1 MSSKKKKKTEENE
14 LKKGTYKE
22 AVKALN
28 RGLFPSVTACAK
40 HFEVCHTTLGYL
52 VKSGREFTGSGRQS
66 SVFTEE
72 EEEKIVKLVKDRL
85 SLGCG
90 MDFKQLCLLIQELIN
105 ALNTSNPD
113 REFPSSWEGNFPNE
127 SFVRRFIRRN
137 NLVLRRT
144 MNLSTA
150 RAMLNVGSLV

>member
-1 MSSKKKKKTEENE
+1 MSSKKKKKT
-14 LKKGTYKE
+14 
-22 AVKALN
+22 
-28 RGLFPSVTACAK
+28 GLFPSVTACAK

-127 SFVRRFIRRN
+127 SFVRRFIRRY

>member
-1 MSSKKKKKTEENE
+1 M
-14 LKKGTYKE
+14 KKGTYKE
-22 AVKALN
+22 AVEALN

-72 EEEKIVKLVKDRL
+72 EEEKKLVRDRL

-90 MDFKQLCLLIQELIN
+90 LDFKQLCLCVFCKKIHPPEQLGFTEN
-105 ALNTSNPD
+105 
-113 REFPSSWEGNFPNE
+113 NE
-127 SFVRRFIRRN
+127 P
-137 NLVLRRT
+137 
-144 MNLSTA
+144 STA
-150 RAMLNVGSLV
+150 RAMLNVSDLNHWFENVNTRFVQDPKFSSCFLDPRRIHNQEERKT

>member
-22 AVKALN
+22 AVEALN

-72 EEEKIVKLVKDRL
+72 AEEKIVKLVKDRL

-90 MDFKQLCLLIQELIN
+90 MDFKQLCS
-105 ALNTSNPD
+105 T
-113 REFPSSWEGNFPNE
+113 SSWEGNFPNE
-127 SFVRRFIRRN
+127 SFVRRSAGTTWFY
-137 NLVLRRT
+137 
-144 MNLSTA
+144 
-150 RAMLNVGSLV
+150 GEQ